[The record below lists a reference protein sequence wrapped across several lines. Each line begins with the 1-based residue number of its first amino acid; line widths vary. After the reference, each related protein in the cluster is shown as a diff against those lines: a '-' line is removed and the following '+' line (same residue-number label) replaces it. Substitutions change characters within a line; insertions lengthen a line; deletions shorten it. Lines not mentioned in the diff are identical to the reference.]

1 MSRYDKPL
9 WREISTILFRDWD
22 PIGVSDDSECPDT
35 EYESYVGGVY
45 RLVTL
50 GGDVNELAQHLG
62 RIETEQIELEKPDRE
77 ERCRRVAQKLLA
89 LKP

>member
-9 WREISTILFRDWD
+9 WREINTILFRDWD
-22 PIGVSDDSECPDT
+22 PIGVSDDSECPDN
-35 EYESYVGGVY
+35 EYENYVGGIY
-45 RLVTL
+45 RLVTR